1 MLRLWRWQPFKLAKG
16 CFGGKENGL
25 TILETAVAL
34 ALLGMVSTAI
44 FFGLATTSKA
54 VFLANER
61 TTALS
66 LAQSQTEYVNSVN
79 YSSDGIYDKVPV
91 PYENYD
97 VDIDAVAI
105 DADEPYSGIQKITVT
120 VIHHGTPVYTLESY
134 IR

>member
-1 MLRLWRWQPFKLAKG
+1 MLRLRRWQPFKLTKG
-16 CFGGKENGL
+16 CFWGKEKGV

-66 LAQSQTEYVNSVN
+66 LAQSQTEYVNTLD
-79 YSSDGIYDKVPV
+79 YSPTGYAPGPI

-97 VDIDAVAI
+97 VAIYADA
-105 DADEPYSGIQKITVT
+105 PYSGIQKITVT
-120 VIHHGTPVYTLESY
+120 VSHHGTLVYTLESY
-134 IR
+134 K

>member
-16 CFGGKENGL
+16 CFWGKEKGF

-66 LAQSQTEYVNSVN
+66 LAQSRTESVN
-79 YSSDGIYDKVPV
+79 TLYPLPVGIYDDPAPV

-97 VDIDAVAI
+97 VEIYVDA
-105 DADEPYSGIQKITVT
+105 PYGDIQKITVT

>member
-16 CFGGKENGL
+16 CFGGKEKGVTL
-25 TILETAVAL
+25 LETAVAL

-66 LAQSQTEYVNSVN
+66 LAQSQTEHVNTLA
-79 YSSDGIYDKVPV
+79 YPPTDGRYAPAPI
-91 PYENYD
+91 PYENYN
-97 VDIDAVAI
+97 VDIY
-105 DADEPYSGIQKITVT
+105 ADESYGGILKITVT
-120 VIHHGTPVYTLESY
+120 VSHHGTPVYTLESY
-134 IR
+134 K

>member
-16 CFGGKENGL
+16 CFWGKEKGV

-66 LAQSQTEYVNSVN
+66 LAQSQMEYVNTFDDPP
-79 YSSDGIYDKVPV
+79 YAKVPI

-97 VDIDAVAI
+97 VDIY
-105 DADEPYSGIQKITVT
+105 ADEPYVGIWKITVT
-120 VIHHGTPVYTLESY
+120 VSHHGTPVYTLESY
-134 IR
+134 KLQ

>member
-16 CFGGKENGL
+16 CFWGKEKGVI
-25 TILETAVAL
+25 ILETAVAL

-44 FFGLATTSKA
+44 FSGLATTSKA

-66 LAQSQTEYVNSVN
+66 LAQSQTEYVNTLA
-79 YSSDGIYDKVPV
+79 YPPTDGRYDKDLV

-97 VDIDAVAI
+97 VAI
-105 DADEPYSGIQKITVT
+105 YADEPYGGIWKITVT
-120 VIHHGTPVYTLESY
+120 VSHHGTPVYTLESY
-134 IR
+134 KLQ

>member
-44 FFGLATTSKA
+44 FFGLATTFKA

-97 VDIDAVAI
+97 VDIDA
-105 DADEPYSGIQKITVT
+105 DELYGGIQKITVT
-120 VIHHGTPVYTLESY
+120 VSHHGTPVYTLESY
-134 IR
+134 K